1 LTAARRWLLPG
12 LLVLGAVLFV
22 VGTSAERHNEAA
34 VSIETAP
41 AAEGTPTVEAAL
53 GATTTAA
60 EGMPAAE
67 SAEGA
72 TATHSAAT
80 ESSESTAEGKVLG
93 INRESKGVV
102 AIVAVIS
109 VALAGLAWA
118 LRRRQVFFVIA
129 AFAALFAIFDIA
141 EVAHQ
146 VDLSRT
152 GLAVL
157 AGVIAAVHIVATVL
171 AGRAAMAATT

>member
-1 LTAARRWLLPG
+1 MTAARRWLLPA

-22 VGTSAERHNEAA
+22 VGTSAEHHKEAA
-34 VSIETAP
+34 VTAKTTAAAEGTPSAEASEGATTP
-41 AAEGTPTVEAAL
+41 AAEGT
-53 GATTTAA
+53 
-60 EGMPAAE
+60 PAAE

-80 ESSESTAEGKVLG
+80 ETSETSAEGKVLG

-102 AIVAVIS
+102 AIVAVVS
-109 VALAGLAWA
+109 VALAGLAWSW
-118 LRRRQVFFVIA
+118 RRRQVFLVIA

-146 VDLSRT
+146 VDVSRS

-157 AGVIAAVHIVATVL
+157 AAVIAAIHIVATAL
-171 AGRAAMAATT
+171 AGRAAVTTT